1 MVKEEVK
8 PHPVLARLFR
18 GSEQEYL
25 TFPAY
30 EVPMKCP
37 PKPWISINSG
47 GYLVAHADIV
57 RLPTQAVQQWQ
68 RLNNVSANNLYPALD
83 SLNQLASIPWAV
95 NKPMLNVIL
104 EVFNSGIIVIFSSG
118 LQVDQSTGALI

>member
-18 GSEQEYL
+18 ESEQEYL
-25 TFPAY
+25 TFAAY
-30 EVPMKCP
+30 DVPMKCP
-37 PKPWISINSG
+37 PKPWISVTSG

-57 RLPTQAVQQWQ
+57 RLPIQAVQQWQ
-68 RLNNVSANNLYPALD
+68 RLINAPANSLYPAFD

-104 EVFNSGIIVIFSSG
+104 DVFNSGIYIYI
-118 LQVDQSTGALI
+118 QVYYNFF